1 MFSTGFCICEQE
13 KFSFTPQENIWFYEV
28 RDKIRCHNK
37 IRRDSKTERTEIFE
51 VLQLPFLPKQVRYP
65 THNFKN

>member
-13 KFSFTPQENIWFYEV
+13 NFPFTPQENIWFHEG
-28 RDKIRCHNK
+28 DKIRCHNK
-37 IRRDSKTERTEIFE
+37 IRRDSKTEMTGIFE
-51 VLQLPFLPKQVRYP
+51 VLQLPFLPKQVSYP